1 MIDPKKLTEKSQEA
15 IISAQQ
21 RATENGHS
29 QIDVEHI
36 AAALLEQQG
45 GVVPSVLTALGVQPA
60 HPPAALNT
68 ELERQPKVSGNVQ
81 IGASAR
87 LGRVLQTA
95 QKEAEAL
102 GDEYVST
109 EHLLLAMTADNGYTG
124 QALKRL
130 GITHERVLS
139 ALKDGRRHHPA
150 PAANT
155 AGTN

>member
-60 HPPAALNT
+60 QLTAARRT
-68 ELERQPKVSGNVQ
+68 SW
-81 IGASAR
+81 SAR
-87 LGRVLQTA
+87 SVAVCSSGPSR
-95 QKEAEAL
+95 
-102 GDEYVST
+102 
-109 EHLLLAMTADNGYTG
+109 
-124 QALKRL
+124 
-130 GITHERVLS
+130 
-139 ALKDGRRHHPA
+139 
-150 PAANT
+150 
-155 AGTN
+155 